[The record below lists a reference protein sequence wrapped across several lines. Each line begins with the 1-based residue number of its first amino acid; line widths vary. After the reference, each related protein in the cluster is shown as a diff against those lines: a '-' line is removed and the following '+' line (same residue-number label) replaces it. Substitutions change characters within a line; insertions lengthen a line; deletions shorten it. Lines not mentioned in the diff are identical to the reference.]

1 MYSKRKF
8 VRADETD
15 EVFFH
20 SVGEPIVYMESEHGG
35 RAAVVIDDHCLV
47 LALRSFDSDEKWRM
61 VKHWPYELVEFMLCL
76 TDDECSDV
84 LSRLL
89 NKK

>member
-1 MYSKRKF
+1 MYQKCKF
-8 VRADETD
+8 ARIDETD
-15 EVFFH
+15 EAFFL
-20 SVGEPIVYMESEHGG
+20 SVGEPVVYMENEHRS
-35 RAAVVIDDHCLV
+35 RAAVVVDDHCLV
-47 LALRSFDSDEKWRM
+47 LALRPYYGNGKWRT
-61 VKHWPYELVEFMLCL
+61 VKHWPSELVELMLCL